1 MKSQPGSEKS
11 HSIKDAGKAQCDFLL
26 RGQGKKVYVGLSG
39 GVDSAVS
46 AALLKK
52 EGHEV
57 TGVFIKAWTPPGYPC
72 NWREDRRS
80 AMRAAAVLDIPFI
93 TLDLEKEY
101 KRDVVD
107 YMIRE
112 YKIGRTPNPD
122 VMCNKEIKFGA
133 FLKYAL
139 ANGADFV
146 ATGHYAKASP
156 QPLPKGKGLTP
167 RTLPFGEGRVGLFEA
182 ADKSKDQSYFLWTLT
197 PDQLKH
203 ILFPVGH
210 LQKSEVRK
218 LAEKFKLPQATRK
231 DSQGL
236 CFLGKIDMKEFLKE
250 YIKTKKGKVLDE
262 KGQVVGSHDGAILY
276 TLGERHGFSVKNQS
290 TVNAPLYVVAKDI
303 KNNTLT
309 VSSERQHFERSSNML
324 SKGITLQNINIIGE
338 IPKDKKVREQL
349 TCRFRYRQ
357 EKVSCKI
364 TPHQVQVQ
372 GSSLYLK
379 FNTPQLVAPGQSL
392 VFYDGEVCLGGG
404 VIS

>member
-1 MKSQPGSEKS
+1 MQV
-11 HSIKDAGKAQCDFLL
+11 F
-26 RGQGKKVYVGLSG
+26 VGLSG

-52 EGHEV
+52 EGYDV
-57 TGVFIKAWTPPGYPC
+57 TGVFIKAWTPEGHPC
-72 NWREDRRS
+72 TWREDRRS
-80 AMRAAAVLDIPFI
+80 AMRVAAVLDIPFI

-112 YKIGRTPNPD
+112 YRAGRTPNPD

-146 ATGHYAKASP
+146 ATGHYARTSP
-156 QPLPKGKGLTP
+156 LTP
-167 RTLPFGEGRVGLFEA
+167 LLGKERGRPSLRGRGEVLKEG

-218 LAEKFKLPQATRK
+218 LATKFGLPQATRK

-236 CFLGKIDMKEFLKE
+236 CFLGQIDMKEFLKE
-250 YIKTKKGKVLDE
+250 FAGDAKKGNLFNE
-262 KGQVVGSHDGAILY
+262 KGEVVGEHDGAILY
-276 TLGERHGFSVKNQS
+276 TLGERHGFRIHNQK
-290 TVNAPLYVVAKDI
+290 TDNKPMYVVAKDVK
-303 KNNTLT
+303 KNT
-309 VSSERQHFERSSNML
+309 
-324 SKGITLQNINIIGE
+324 INISPQITPQKGLIQGSSLCLLCLKKINLIGK
-338 IPKDKKVREQL
+338 IPKNGEVGG
-349 TCRFRYRQ
+349 RFRYRQ
-357 EKVSCKI
+357 EKIKCKI
-364 TPHQVQVQ
+364 SGNKVI
-372 GSSLYLK
+372 
-379 FNTPQLVAPGQSL
+379 FDTPQLIAPGQSL
-392 VFYDGEVCLGGG
+392 VLYDGDVCLGGG
-404 VIS
+404 VIK